1 MTSCNRY
8 YQSPKSRCQRKLL
21 YYGADSA
28 CKLSSNNLSEKDK
41 GERLLK
47 DVRISSFFLP
57 QKLHF
62 HFFIQ
67 ERIADFFENDL
78 NEICSHLGTFE

>member
-1 MTSCNRY
+1 M
-8 YQSPKSRCQRKLL
+8 
-21 YYGADSA
+21 
-28 CKLSSNNLSEKDK
+28 CKISSNNLSEKDK
-41 GERLLK
+41 GERLFEGCAYFL
-47 DVRISSFFLP
+47 FFFSLP

>member
-21 YYGADSA
+21 YYGADLA

-41 GERLLK
+41 GERLFEGCAYFL
-47 DVRISSFFLP
+47 FF
-57 QKLHF
+57 
-62 HFFIQ
+62 FFTSK
-67 ERIADFFENDL
+67 IAFSLFYPGENSRFF
-78 NEICSHLGTFE
+78 

>member
-21 YYGADSA
+21 YYGADLA

-41 GERLLK
+41 GERLFEGCAYFLFFFYLK
-47 DVRISSFFLP
+47 NCIFTFLSRR
-57 QKLHF
+57 
-62 HFFIQ
+62 
-67 ERIADFFENDL
+67 E
-78 NEICSHLGTFE
+78 